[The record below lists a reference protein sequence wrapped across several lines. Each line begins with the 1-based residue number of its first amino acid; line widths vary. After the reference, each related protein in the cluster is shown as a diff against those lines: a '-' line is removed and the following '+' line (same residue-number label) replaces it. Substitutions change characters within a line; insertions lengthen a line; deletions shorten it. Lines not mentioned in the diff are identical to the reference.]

1 MIISNNTVM
10 VTGAYLTILWYILI
24 EVKSDRS
31 RSDNIDAR
39 SDAIPQ
45 SKMVI
50 IQKNTMSMNTCD
62 NATCRRIVRMGLPLE
77 ECRAWIYICSGNFWS
92 ACSSDVSKY
101 YLIDYKC
108 VIALAVMLLQL
119 GLVSAAVFSG
129 GSSLWKRCV
138 IDMKCDLATCMGFL
152 HLRRFRK
159 YSA

>member
-1 MIISNNTVM
+1 M

-92 ACSSDVSKY
+92 ACSSNVSIW
-101 YLIDYKC
+101 YLIDYEC
-108 VIALAVMLLQL
+108 AMAGRFWIVALAMMLLQL
-119 GLVSAAVFSG
+119 GLVSAAVCSG
-129 GSSLWKRCV
+129 GSTLSKRYVIEKECV
-138 IDMKCDLATCMGFL
+138 LATCMGFL

-159 YSA
+159 NSV